1 MTQLEIMDTIRRE
14 IQEKGISQAEFSK
27 MLGYGPQKFETDYY
41 RVKHGHTICKS
52 SLEMYLSFIGFK
64 LSIEHKETPD
74 IVRCKDCKHRDPEDG
89 RCDSGHD
96 IRWNLPRQDDWFCKD
111 GERR

>member
-1 MTQLEIMDTIRRE
+1 MSYKSPIDLIMGQIEFEKENEIVRAVQQVGINIDKEELIRALAYDRN
-14 IQEKGISQAEFSK
+14 QYAKGYHDRDSE
-27 MLGYGPQKFETDYY
+27 
-41 RVKHGHTICKS
+41 
-52 SLEMYLSFIGFK
+52 
-64 LSIEHKETPD
+64 